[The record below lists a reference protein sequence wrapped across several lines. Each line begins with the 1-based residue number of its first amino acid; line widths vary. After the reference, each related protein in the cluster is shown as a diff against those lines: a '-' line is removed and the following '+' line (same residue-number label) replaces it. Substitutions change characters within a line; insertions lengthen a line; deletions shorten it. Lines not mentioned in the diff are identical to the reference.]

1 MRMADDELQEY
12 RARWARLFPEVRH
25 VDFDGFVVTNDYCP
39 DCRYCCGPQKESE
52 PFPMALLDRQIS
64 GRTPDDFY
72 LLDSHTACLDQRGCK
87 ALGPAG
93 CRLERTLRPVA
104 CALFPF
110 VLVNLRLYLY
120 LICPAS
126 MFVDKAALLDMGGR
140 VHVFLSS
147 LDSADRARISISRR
161 PEDLKAK
168 YLDLGLPDF
177 A

>member
-1 MRMADDELQEY
+1 MPTEFAALAREW
-12 RARWARLFPEVRH
+12 RARLAGKQYVFRWTEGRLDNGYCAECRH
-25 VDFDGFVVTNDYCP
+25 
-39 DCRYCCGPQKESE
+39 CCGPQPEGDA
-52 PFPMALLDRQIS
+52 PYPMPLLPSQLRPDL
-64 GRTPDDFY
+64 TDDFY
-72 LLDSHTACLDQRGCK
+72 LLSPSVACLDQRGCK

-93 CRLERTLRPVA
+93 CRLERMLRPVA

-147 LDSADRARISISRR
+147 MDPADRARISISRR
-161 PEDLKAK
+161 PEDLQAR
-168 YLDLGLPDF
+168 YLDMGLPVL